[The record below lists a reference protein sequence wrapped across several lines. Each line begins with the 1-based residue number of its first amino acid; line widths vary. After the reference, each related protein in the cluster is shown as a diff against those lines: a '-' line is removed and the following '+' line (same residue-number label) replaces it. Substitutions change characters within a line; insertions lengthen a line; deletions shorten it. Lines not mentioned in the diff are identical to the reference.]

1 MKRSFGVVG
10 SQAAVAQGF
19 AIQPT
24 RDRTQVAA
32 AGMLIVALVMA
43 GSNGIIASGI
53 SLPSLQTVLMRTVI
67 AAFAL
72 GLMLATSRAHL
83 KAAVHKKEAGF
94 VALAGASLAA
104 TWLFLFEAYEY
115 VGVGLSTVL
124 MYCAPIIV
132 MALSPIVFR
141 ESLSKTKVVGFCVV
155 VLGAALVNG
164 VALQGGMSAYGIG
177 CGLASAVCFAS
188 MLILNKKASHIDGV
202 EKVFIEIASAALV
215 VMLYSLICH
224 GVTLQMVLVEAS
236 SDMLP
241 LLALGLSTAI
251 GNFFYLKGVDKL
263 PMQSVAVLGY
273 VEPLAAVGLGALVLG
288 ESLLP
293 LQLVGATLIIA
304 GAVYSEVSRKA
315 K

>member
-1 MKRSFGVVG
+1 
-10 SQAAVAQGF
+10 
-19 AIQPT
+19 
-24 RDRTQVAA
+24 
-32 AGMLIVALVMA
+32 MLIVALVMA

-53 SLPSLQTVLMRTVI
+53 SLPNLQTVLMRTVI
-67 AAFAL
+67 AALAL
-72 GLMLATSRAHL
+72 GILLAVSRTRL
-83 KAAVHKKEAGF
+83 KAAEYKKEVGL

-104 TWLFLFEAYEY
+104 TWLFLFEAYDL

-132 MALSPIVFR
+132 MVLSPIVFR
-141 ESLSKTKVVGFCVV
+141 EHLTKSKVAGFCVV

-164 VALQGGMSAYGIG
+164 VALNGGMSVYGVG
-177 CGLASAVCFAS
+177 CGLASALCFAS
-188 MLILNKKASHIDGV
+188 MLILNKKASHIDGI
-202 EKVFIEIASAALV
+202 EKVFIEIASAAVV
-215 VMLYSLICH
+215 VMLYSLIYH
-224 GVTLQMVLVEAS
+224 GVTLRMVLAEATP
-236 SDMLP
+236 DMLP
-241 LLALGLSTAI
+241 LMLLGLSTAI

>member
-1 MKRSFGVVG
+1 
-10 SQAAVAQGF
+10 
-19 AIQPT
+19 
-24 RDRTQVAA
+24 
-32 AGMLIVALVMA
+32 MLIVALVMA

-53 SLPSLQTVLMRTVI
+53 SLPNLQTVLMRTII
-67 AAFAL
+67 AASAL
-72 GLMLATSRAHL
+72 GLLLVVSHTRL
-83 KAAVHKKEAGF
+83 KAAEHKREAGL

-104 TWLFLFEAYEY
+104 TWLFLFEAYDL

-132 MALSPIVFR
+132 MVLSPIVFR
-141 ESLSKTKVVGFCVV
+141 ERLTRTKVVGFCVV

-164 VALQGGMSAYGIG
+164 VALNGGMSAYGVG
-177 CGLASAVCFAS
+177 CGLASALCFAS
-188 MLILNKKASHIDGV
+188 MLILSKKASHIDGI
-202 EKVFIEIASAALV
+202 EKVFIEIASAAVV
-215 VMLYSLICH
+215 VMLYSFVCH
-224 GVTLQMVLVEAS
+224 GVTLHMVLAEAS

-241 LLALGLSTAI
+241 LMALGLSAAI

>member
-1 MKRSFGVVG
+1 MKRSFGTVG
-10 SQAAVAQGF
+10 SQAAVAQSF
-19 AIQPT
+19 AIHAT
-24 RDRTQVAA
+24 GDRTQIAA
-32 AGMLIVALVMA
+32 SGMLVVALVMA

-67 AAFAL
+67 AALAL
-72 GLMLATSRAHL
+72 GLMLATSRVRL
-83 KAAVHKKEAGF
+83 KAAEHKKEACF

-141 ESLSKTKVVGFCVV
+141 ESLTKTKVVGFCAVV
-155 VLGAALVNG
+155 IGAALVNG
-164 VALQGGMSAYGIG
+164 VALQGGVSVYGIG
-177 CGLASAVCFAS
+177 CGLASAVCFAA
-188 MLILNKKASHIDGV
+188 MLVLNKKASHIDGV
-202 EKVFIEIASAALV
+202 EKVFIEIAAAAVV
-215 VMLYSLICH
+215 VMLYSLACH
-224 GVTLQMVLVEAS
+224 GVTLQMVLAEAS
-236 SDMLP
+236 SDMI
-241 LLALGLSTAI
+241 LLVALGLSTAI

-293 LQLVGATLIIA
+293 LQLLRLSVPADRLQFLRCPG
-304 GAVYSEVSRKA
+304 SRL
-315 K
+315 